1 MNSTLMVEVA
11 EGVATLTL
19 NRPQRLNAIDMPLL
33 EDLIAALDRAAT
45 DPLVRAIVLAGSGR
59 SFCAGADIA
68 QMVERT
74 PEEWERIVD
83 RYLDPIRRISTL
95 DKPVIARLQG
105 DVVGGGFGLA
115 LACDFRIADAKAR
128 FCAPFI
134 KLALAGCDMSAGYF
148 LPRMI
153 GQGRATDLMLTGR
166 FVDADEAQRIGLV
179 TQVFAEADLDG
190 AVKGFARRL
199 ALGPAGALAVTKRAV
214 RRSLDR
220 DMTAEFD
227 YEIFVQVQCLQSDDH
242 REGVAAFREKRPP
255 RFRGT
260 SA

>member
-1 MNSTLMVEVA
+1 MSSTLMVEVA

-33 EDLIAALDRAAT
+33 EDLIAALDRAGT
-45 DPLVRAIVLAGSGR
+45 DPLVRAVVLAGSGR
-59 SFCAGADIA
+59 SFCAGADIG
-68 QMVERT
+68 QMVERS
-74 PEEWERIVD
+74 PQEWERIVD
-83 RYLDPIRRISTL
+83 RYLDPIRRISAL

-105 DVVGGGFGLA
+105 DVAGGGFGLA
-115 LACDFRIADAKAR
+115 LACDFRIADVKAR

-148 LPRMI
+148 LPRLI
-153 GQGRATDLMLTGR
+153 GQGRAADLMLTGR

-179 TQVFAEADLDG
+179 TQVVAAADLDG
-190 AVKGFARRL
+190 AVKDFARRL
-199 ALGPAGALAVTKRAV
+199 ASGPADALAVTKRAV

-227 YEIFVQVQCLQSDDH
+227 YEIFVQVQCLQSADH
-242 REGVAAFREKRPP
+242 REGVAAFNERRAP
-255 RFRGT
+255 RFGGSGT
-260 SA
+260 